1 MVRLFRIFSFP
12 SSTLTYSTVLTGEE
26 EEETLHQVRGKLFSL
41 DDSQWKERGTG
52 LLKLNVRQ
60 VDGTNARLGMFH
72 LAQSFFPRL
81 SIDLLVMRK
90 DAVYTLLLNI
100 TLFPGMRCSLSQDP
114 RYLRF
119 SAIEN
124 GVTTT
129 YNLKVRVFP
138 CFLKNSALTT
148 SFARCLTRKLHP
160 IFWKKSM
167 PISLHEAP
175 IPWY

>member
-1 MVRLFRIFSFP
+1 MVSLFRTFSSA
-12 SSTLTYSTVLTGEE
+12 SSTLTYSAVLTGEE

-41 DDSQWKERGTG
+41 EDSQWKERGTG

-72 LAQSFFPRL
+72 LVQIFFFSL
-81 SIDLLVMRK
+81 LLTDLVVMRK

-119 SAIEN
+119 SAIED
-124 GVTTT
+124 GVATT
-129 YNLKVRVFP
+129 YNLKVRVFL
-138 CFLKNSALTT
+138 CF
-148 SFARCLTRKLHP
+148 
-160 IFWKKSM
+160 M
-167 PISLHEAP
+167 
-175 IPWY
+175 